1 MITRYHFYKLSYLSP
16 AKTLNLWFFY
26 RNMEEE
32 IEEVQSKIDGLSMS
46 EEISSNIADFC
57 RLSYLILVACSNLLG
72 YSNKI
77 GL

>member
-1 MITRYHFYKLSYLSP
+1 
-16 AKTLNLWFFY
+16 
-26 RNMEEE
+26 MEEE

-57 RLSYLILVACSNLLG
+57 RLWYLILVARSNLLG
-72 YSNKI
+72 YSNEI

>member
-1 MITRYHFYKLSYLSP
+1 
-16 AKTLNLWFFY
+16 
-26 RNMEEE
+26 MEEE

-57 RLSYLILVACSNLLG
+57 RLWYLILVARSNLLG